1 MPAQRKAAVWAVR
14 FCIEYFDEQLRA
26 GTESGPYRA
35 RPVAPEQL
43 ETLGRLMDRAAETT
57 RQIEGN
63 LQVALCLQAL
73 FHDLGRLA
81 RSPV

>member
-1 MPAQRKAAVWAVR
+1 
-14 FCIEYFDEQLRA
+14 
-26 GTESGPYRA
+26 
-35 RPVAPEQL
+35 
-43 ETLGRLMDRAAETT
+43 MDRAAETT

-81 RSPV
+81 RSPG